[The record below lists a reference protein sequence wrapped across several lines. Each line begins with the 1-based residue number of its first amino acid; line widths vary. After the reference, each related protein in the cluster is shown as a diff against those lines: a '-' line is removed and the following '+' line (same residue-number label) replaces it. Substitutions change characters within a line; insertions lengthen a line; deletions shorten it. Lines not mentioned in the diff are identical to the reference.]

1 MDLGLQNFICMT
13 KAKRINRKKAWKDS
27 AINWYVFLIVSK
39 LPKTTTAYRKSKF
52 LPVHV
57 VLSLMI
63 AIVASNVILFYRELL
78 NATVEGVLQQLC

>member
-1 MDLGLQNFICMT
+1 MECIYVFVYLL
-13 KAKRINRKKAWKDS
+13 
-27 AINWYVFLIVSK
+27 WYVFMYLLWYVFIIVSK

-78 NATVEGVLQQLC
+78 TVRVEGVLQQLC